1 MLAAS
6 IQGVIDINANIAVIY
21 LLPDLKK
28 KCKKICFDIQGVEMK
43 KENIFDNL

>member
-28 KCKKICFDIQGVEMK
+28 KCKKICFDIQGVEDEK
-43 KENIFDNL
+43 RKHF